1 MATRVGD
8 FLIAHRA
15 RGRPYVEKLLEN
27 FEMGSLEQGSFRYCG
42 KTFVQTLIITVSENT
57 RKVKPLRSHEGETD
71 PSILR
76 LIVMGSSLRKAKPF
90 IQG

>member
-1 MATRVGD
+1 M
-8 FLIAHRA
+8 
-15 RGRPYVEKLLEN
+15 EKLLEI
-27 FEMGSLEQGSFRYCG
+27 FEMGSLEQSSFRYCG
-42 KTFVQTLIITVSENT
+42 KTLVQTLIITVSEST

-71 PSILR
+71 PSVLR